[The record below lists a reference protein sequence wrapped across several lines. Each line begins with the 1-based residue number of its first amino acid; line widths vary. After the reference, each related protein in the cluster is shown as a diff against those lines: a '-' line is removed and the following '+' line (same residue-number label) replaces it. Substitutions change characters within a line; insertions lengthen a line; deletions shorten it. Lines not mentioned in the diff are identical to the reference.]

1 MLFAKVKPVFFF
13 FFVLFQDM
21 MVICNTYFPEIY
33 NLITH
38 ESE

>member
-1 MLFAKVKPVFFF
+1 MLSVKVKPVFFF
-13 FFVLFQDM
+13 LFQDM
-21 MVICNTYFPEIY
+21 MVICNSYFPEIY

>member
-1 MLFAKVKPVFFF
+1 MLFVKVKPVF

-21 MVICNTYFPEIY
+21 MVICNNYFPEIC